1 MREYL
6 AHALCGAPNLIQRNA
21 CRAPP
26 PSPVRYIV
34 GRASTPQTAR
44 PVIDLLTTSSSD
56 SIENPDNDPA
66 PTTPAYALK
75 NAAASSK
82 RSPRSDDIDV
92 TPMPLRTLPTS
103 FRPIGKTAKPG
114 PAKKA
119 AEPVV
124 AVADDDE
131 EGLEEFDLG
140 AELVRSREQEERARK
155 EQEKEEKRRKLA
167 ERKQA
172 AIRASRSKAPAA
184 RATEDSDSDLDIEG
198 APSTK
203 KGVRPSRRSR
213 SPSAAADTL
222 AQFAS
227 RKQSSPK
234 RTAALN
240 ELLRFARA
248 SSEHPL
254 SDDVEPS
261 ESQFKAAGKTFGAN
275 LDPNKRYLI
284 GPKNRRQQAPVTVT
298 QDINNEHLQRK
309 MREQNAKER
318 AKKQRNYRQMEQ
330 TRENEPK
337 ELESVNVDAMV
348 KAKKEREEED
358 EKMEEEE
365 DGDYVD
371 EDDGGE
377 EYNSADIGSDGD
389 GEDDVGS
396 ESDVPVAQGRVAQPA
411 PQNLDDDDLF
421 DSEGEPVLPKS
432 SQNDDR
438 LGKAPDARDA
448 FSDAEDEDDDSMLP
462 PAFSRKARKAARIV
476 DDEEEAQ
483 EEEDFAAVAAAS
495 GASLEAVTPK
505 KTRVELGGLLG
516 DVGGD
521 DGGFSQ
527 FFNSQFSPGGDGA
540 SVSCRSPSLPASRIF
555 HTDASQQVG
564 GFLRRD
570 DEVFEPPAPTMFAVQ
585 PLISTA
591 ERAKDAARLEARGGF
606 NDLAPAT
613 PREVAAPRQYIN
625 EKGCVLERCHP
636 SQSAAL
642 TLCCLQASHSDSS
655 RRQLRFAFGHAAQVA
670 SSDLQHARLAIAGH
684 GRDPT
689 CVCANPDANHA
700 ACDRLSASERSA
712 SHRSALQSRE
722 RRRSG
727 PYRSGCY
734 GSCGHG
740 GRSRDANR
748 RDSAGRRHTGRV
760 AGYSSFGS
768 SNLSSRRTCQCL

>member
-6 AHALCGAPNLIQRNA
+6 AQAPHGAPNLIQRNA
-21 CRAPP
+21 CRARP
-26 PSPVRYIV
+26 PSPVRYI
-34 GRASTPQTAR
+34 GHASTPQTAR

-82 RSPRSDDIDV
+82 RSPRSDDIDD

-119 AEPVV
+119 AEPIS

-131 EGLEEFDLG
+131 EGLEELDLG

-155 EQEKEEKRRKLA
+155 EQEKEEKRRKLG

-172 AIRASRSKAPAA
+172 AIRASRSKVPAA

-275 LDPNKRYLI
+275 LDPNKRYLT

-396 ESDVPVAQGRVAQPA
+396 ELDVPAAQGRVAQPA
-411 PQNLDDDDLF
+411 PQTLDDDDLF

-448 FSDAEDEDDDSMLP
+448 FSDAEDQDEDSMLP

-483 EEEDFAAVAAAS
+483 EEADFAAVAAPF

-505 KTRVELGGLLG
+505 KTRVQLGGLLG

-540 SVSCRSPSLPASRIF
+540 SVSRRSPSL
-555 HTDASQQVG
+555 
-564 GFLRRD
+564 
-570 DEVFEPPAPTMFAVQ
+570 
-585 PLISTA
+585 
-591 ERAKDAARLEARGGF
+591 
-606 NDLAPAT
+606 
-613 PREVAAPRQYIN
+613 
-625 EKGCVLERCHP
+625 
-636 SQSAAL
+636 
-642 TLCCLQASHSDSS
+642 
-655 RRQLRFAFGHAAQVA
+655 
-670 SSDLQHARLAIAGH
+670 
-684 GRDPT
+684 
-689 CVCANPDANHA
+689 
-700 ACDRLSASERSA
+700 
-712 SHRSALQSRE
+712 
-722 RRRSG
+722 
-727 PYRSGCY
+727 
-734 GSCGHG
+734 SCITEF
-740 GRSRDANR
+740 R
-748 RDSAGRRHTGRV
+748 
-760 AGYSSFGS
+760 Y
-768 SNLSSRRTCQCL
+768 

>member
-1 MREYL
+1 MPPAGVIRSSETDSE
-6 AHALCGAPNLIQRNA
+6 NTR
-21 CRAPP
+21 RARP
-26 PSPVRYIV
+26 PSPVRYV
-34 GRASTPQTAR
+34 GRASTPQATR
-44 PVIDLLTTSSSD
+44 PVIDLLATSSSD

-75 NAAASSK
+75 NVAASSK
-82 RSPRSDDIDV
+82 RSPRSDDIDD

-103 FRPIGKTAKPG
+103 FRPIGKIAKPG

-119 AEPVV
+119 AELNA
-124 AVADDDE
+124 AVADDEE

-172 AIRASRSKAPAA
+172 ALRASRGRAPAA

-198 APSTK
+198 APKPK
-203 KGVRPSRRSR
+203 KGVRHSRRSR

-222 AQFAS
+222 AEYAS
-227 RKQSSPK
+227 RKHSSPK
-234 RTAALN
+234 RTAALD

-248 SSEHPL
+248 SSEHPH

-261 ESQFKAAGKTFGAN
+261 ESQFKVAGKTFGAN
-275 LDPNKRYLI
+275 LDPNKRYLP
-284 GPKNRRQQAPVTVT
+284 GAKNRRQQAPVTVT

-318 AKKQRNYRQMEQ
+318 AKKQRKYRQMEQ

-337 ELESVNVDAMV
+337 ELESVNVNAMV
-348 KAKKEREEED
+348 KAKKEREEDD
-358 EKMEEEE
+358 EKMEEED

-371 EDDGGE
+371 EEEGGD

-389 GEDDVGS
+389 DEDDVGS
-396 ESDVPVAQGRVAQPA
+396 GSDVPLAHGRVPTPA
-411 PQNLDDDDLF
+411 PQNSDDDDLF

-448 FSDAEDEDDDSMLP
+448 FSDAEDEDEDSMLP

-483 EEEDFAAVAAAS
+483 EEEDFAAVPAAL
-495 GASLEAVTPK
+495 GGSLEGVTPK

-540 SVSCRSPSLPASRIF
+540 SVSCRSPSLF
-555 HTDASQQVG
+555 
-564 GFLRRD
+564 
-570 DEVFEPPAPTMFAVQ
+570 
-585 PLISTA
+585 
-591 ERAKDAARLEARGGF
+591 
-606 NDLAPAT
+606 
-613 PREVAAPRQYIN
+613 
-625 EKGCVLERCHP
+625 CV
-636 SQSAAL
+636 
-642 TLCCLQASHSDSS
+642 T
-655 RRQLRFAFGHAAQVA
+655 RF
-670 SSDLQHARLAIAGH
+670 
-684 GRDPT
+684 
-689 CVCANPDANHA
+689 
-700 ACDRLSASERSA
+700 
-712 SHRSALQSRE
+712 
-722 RRRSG
+722 
-727 PYRSGCY
+727 PY
-734 GSCGHG
+734 
-740 GRSRDANR
+740 
-748 RDSAGRRHTGRV
+748 
-760 AGYSSFGS
+760 
-768 SNLSSRRTCQCL
+768 